1 MKRLFKIGFL
11 VLFFSGFAQEK
22 ITQNVYFDFD
32 VDLLRE
38 PQKDLLCDFFQKIDS
53 SQIQSVRV
61 FGYCDD
67 RGTAPYNFNLSDR
80 RVTTVEKILLNIGLN
95 PKKLIALEG
104 KGRVLVNKD
113 SVLDLDKTRTKNRRV
128 EVVVEQIAKPK
139 FFMGI
144 PRLYSDFH
152 LPHQKGDRIY
162 LENVRFN
169 VGSSYLDLK
178 SRIVLDKIVTFLKNN
193 PYIEFEIQGHV
204 CCTPRQFSDAIDKD
218 TKERKL
224 SYNRAKAVYRYLV
237 MRKINPYRMTFKG
250 YGNQFP
256 MGKAPELDRRVEF
269 VIKKC

>member
-1 MKRLFKIGFL
+1 MKKLLKIVFLLLFL
-11 VLFFSGFAQEK
+11 SGFAQEK

-32 VDLLRE
+32 VDLLKVS
-38 PQKDLLCDFFQKIDS
+38 QKDLLCNFFQKIDS

-67 RGTAPYNFNLSDR
+67 RGSATYNFNLSDR
-80 RVTTVEKILLNIGLN
+80 RVSAVEKIILNLGLN

-104 KGRVLVNKD
+104 RGRVLVNKD
-113 SVLDLDKTRTKNRRV
+113 TVPNLDQTRSKNRRV
-128 EVVVEQIAKPK
+128 EIVVEQNRPK

-144 PRLYSDFH
+144 PHLFSDFQ

-162 LENVRFN
+162 LENVRFGI
-169 VGSSYLDLK
+169 GSSYLDLK
-178 SRIVLDKIVTFLKNN
+178 SRTILDKMVLFLKAN

-204 CCTPRQFSDAIDKD
+204 CCTPKYFSDAIDKD

-237 MRKINPYRMTFKG
+237 MRKMNPSRMTIKG

-256 MGKAPELDRRVEF
+256 MGKATELDRRVEL
-269 VIKKC
+269 VITKC

>member
-1 MKRLFKIGFL
+1 MKKLLKIVFLLLFL
-11 VLFFSGFAQEK
+11 SGFAQEK

-32 VDLLRE
+32 VDLLKVS
-38 PQKDLLCDFFQKIDS
+38 QKDLLCNFFQKIDS

-67 RGTAPYNFNLSDR
+67 RGSATYNFNLSDR
-80 RVTTVEKILLNIGLN
+80 RVSAVEKIILNLGLN

-104 KGRVLVNKD
+104 RGRVLVNKD
-113 SVLDLDKTRTKNRRV
+113 TVPNLDLTRSKNRRV
-128 EVVVEQIAKPK
+128 EIVVEQNRPK

-144 PRLYSDFH
+144 PHLFSDFQ

-162 LENVRFN
+162 LENVRFGI
-169 VGSSYLDLK
+169 GSSYLDLK
-178 SRIVLDKIVTFLKNN
+178 SRTILDKMVLFLKAN

-204 CCTPRQFSDAIDKD
+204 CCTPKYFSDAIDKD

-237 MRKINPYRMTFKG
+237 MRKINPSRMTFKG

-256 MGKAPELDRRVEF
+256 MGKATELDRRVEL
-269 VIKKC
+269 VITKC

>member
-1 MKRLFKIGFL
+1 MKKLLKIVFLLLFL
-11 VLFFSGFAQEK
+11 SGFAQEK

-32 VDLLRE
+32 VDLLKVS
-38 PQKDLLCDFFQKIDS
+38 QKELLCNFFQKIDS

-67 RGTAPYNFNLSDR
+67 RGSATYNFNLSDR
-80 RVTTVEKILLNIGLN
+80 RVSAVEKIILNLGLN

-104 KGRVLVNKD
+104 RGRVLVNKD
-113 SVLDLDKTRTKNRRV
+113 TVPNLDQTRSKNRRV
-128 EVVVEQIAKPK
+128 EIVVEQNRPK

-144 PRLYSDFH
+144 PHLFSDFQ

-162 LENVRFN
+162 LENVRFGI
-169 VGSSYLDLK
+169 GSSYLDLK
-178 SRIVLDKIVTFLKNN
+178 SRTILDKMVLFLKAN

-204 CCTPRQFSDAIDKD
+204 CCTPKYFSDAIDKD

-237 MRKINPYRMTFKG
+237 MRKINPSRMTFKG

-256 MGKAPELDRRVEF
+256 MGKATELDRRVEL
-269 VIKKC
+269 VITKC